1 MPKVNCKLIHTRKY
15 SINYACISFSLFVAY
30 IRIIISKWR
39 NKNISE
45 NNLYETVRTSKQMRR
60 KKERRRRRKEK
71 LVIMTMVMN
80 NKKATQSKMRE
91 REKMNNGSKK
101 ENRRQ
106 NKRSECI

>member
-60 KKERRRRRKEK
+60 KKERKKKKKKKRK
-71 LVIMTMVMN
+71 VGDN
-80 NKKATQSKMRE
+80 D
-91 REKMNNGSKK
+91 NGDEQQKSNTK
-101 ENRRQ
+101 
-106 NKRSECI
+106 